1 MDKEK
6 SIDVLNTLIVINN
19 DRIEGYQTASEE
31 TQEAD
36 LKDLF
41 HQLIRTSEKNKSE
54 LIVEMHKLGGTP
66 EEGTKTTGKIYR
78 AWMDLKA
85 LVTGN
90 ERVSILNSCEYGEG
104 VAIDTYVDALDD
116 NLEDL
121 MAEQQMM
128 LQAQCAAL
136 KADRETVIGLRNMM
150 ETA

>member
-31 TQEAD
+31 TEEGD

-41 HQLIRTSEKNKSE
+41 HSLIRTSQKNKAE

-85 LVTGN
+85 LVTGG

-121 MAEQQMM
+121 TAEQQMM
-128 LQAQCAAL
+128 LQAQCKDL
-136 KADRETVIGLRNMM
+136 KADRETVIGLRNMLA
-150 ETA
+150 TV